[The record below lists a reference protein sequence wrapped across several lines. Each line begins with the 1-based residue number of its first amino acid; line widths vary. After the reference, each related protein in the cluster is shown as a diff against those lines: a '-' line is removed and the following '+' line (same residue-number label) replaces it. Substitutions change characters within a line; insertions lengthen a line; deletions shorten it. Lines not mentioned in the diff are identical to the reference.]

1 MKTTHQDPEEATA
14 KKTDGLMEHNVRD
27 ASIEIYKNKS
37 TGKMGTFPAGGG
49 FVPGWGEGIQ
59 ETTQHHVL
67 CS

>member
-1 MKTTHQDPEEATA
+1 MKTTRQDPEEATA
-14 KKTDGLMEHNVRD
+14 NGTQRQGR
-27 ASIEIYKNKS
+27 SIEIYKNKS
-37 TGKMGTFPAGGG
+37 TGKMGTFPAGQG